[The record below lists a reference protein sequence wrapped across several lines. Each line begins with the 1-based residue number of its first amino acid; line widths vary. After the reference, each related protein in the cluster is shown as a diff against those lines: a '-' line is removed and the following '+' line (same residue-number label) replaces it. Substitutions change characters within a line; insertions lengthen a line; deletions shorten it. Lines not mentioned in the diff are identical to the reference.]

1 MEYGKKDFKVGDLL
15 KTKAG
20 DIYILLRGDGDEWG
34 VITTDA
40 NGKIPGLCN
49 TVEFKDDGSLYIRGR
64 AKDKGKVVVIMRFD
78 CEPGM
83 NRVSEALKFITKR
96 ERCYET
102 KVVWRDDEDKAQYID
117 EIVKK
122 MEHDNITLDDIMN
135 AIQ

>member
-1 MEYGKKDFKVGDLL
+1 MEYGKKDFKVGDIL

-40 NGKIPGLCN
+40 NGKTPGLCN
-49 TVEFKDDGSLYIRGR
+49 TVEFKEDGSLYIKGR
-64 AKDKGKVVVIMRFD
+64 AKNNGKVVVILRFE

-83 NRVSEALKFITKR
+83 NRVSEALKLIIKR

-102 KVVWRDDEDKAQYID
+102 KVIWRDGEDKAQYIE